1 VLRLPPATERRGL
14 IVELPVSLPPF
25 FAEACGYRG
34 SARYLA
40 VRWIEGA
47 SELWLSDDGHVAR
60 GRSGAMATLWRRE
73 FGDAALEHYRSEA
86 RASEKPPW
94 LLFDRERHSVSI
106 GCALS
111 VWRVIEGQRGGEII
125 RSG

>member
-1 VLRLPPATERRGL
+1 VRAHVPRAQARL
-14 IVELPVSLPPF
+14 IVELQVTLPPF

-40 VRWIEGA
+40 VRWVEEA
-47 SELWLSDDGHVAR
+47 SELWLSDDGHVVR
-60 GRSGAMATLWRRE
+60 GRPAAMGALWRRDGGE
-73 FGDAALEHYRSEA
+73 AALQQYRSEVRSSA
-86 RASEKPPW
+86 KPPW
-94 LLFDRERHSVSI
+94 LLFDREQQTVSM

-111 VWRVIEGQRGGEII
+111 VWRVIERQHGGEII

>member
-1 VLRLPPATERRGL
+1 VKLRVT
-14 IVELPVSLPPF
+14 LPPF

-40 VRWIEGA
+40 VRWVEEA
-47 SELWLSDDGHVAR
+47 SELWLTDDGHVVR
-60 GRSGAMATLWRRE
+60 GRPAAMTALWRRDG
-73 FGDAALEHYRSEA
+73 GDAALEHYRGAA
-86 RASEKPPW
+86 RSSAKTPW
-94 LLFDRERHSVSI
+94 LLFDREQHSVSV

-111 VWRVIEGQRGGEII
+111 VWRMIELQHRGEII